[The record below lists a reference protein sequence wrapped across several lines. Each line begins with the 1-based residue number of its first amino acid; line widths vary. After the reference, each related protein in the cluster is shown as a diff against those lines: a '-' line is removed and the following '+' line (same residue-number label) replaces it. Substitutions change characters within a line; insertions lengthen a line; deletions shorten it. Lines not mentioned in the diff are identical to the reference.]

1 MNLVLLGA
9 PGSGKG
15 TQAEKLSQKLN
26 LFYLQTGELSREWA
40 KTDKRIRNI
49 INGGKLI
56 PEKEMTNYVM
66 KYLEKRVPKGTN
78 ILFEGFPRFISQY
91 EEYEKWLASKR
102 QKIDA
107 VVSLDISEKEA
118 VKRLSGRRICEK
130 CGEVYNV
137 ITNPPKE
144 SGKCDKCKGKLIQ
157 RDDDRP
163 EAIKVRFRYYRNNTK
178 KLIDYLDNKEKLI
191 RVDAVRPINVIYLEI
206 LEKLGV
212 KNG

>member
-1 MNLVLLGA
+1 VEVGPA
-9 PGSGKG
+9 
-15 TQAEKLSQKLN
+15 
-26 LFYLQTGELSREWA
+26 SR
-40 KTDKRIRNI
+40 KTHKPDDI
-49 INGGKLI
+49 IKKLI
-56 PEKEMTNYVM
+56 PEKE
-66 KYLEKRVPKGTN
+66 
-78 ILFEGFPRFISQY
+78 LFEEVFS
-91 EEYEKWLASKR
+91 
-102 QKIDA
+102 
-107 VVSLDISEKEA
+107 SEKEA

>member
-1 MNLVLLGA
+1 MTELL
-9 PGSGKG
+9 K
-15 TQAEKLSQKLN
+15 
-26 LFYLQTGELSREWA
+26 EL
-40 KTDKRIRNI
+40 
-49 INGGKLI
+49 G
-56 PEKEMTNYVM
+56 
-66 KYLEKRVPKGTN
+66 
-78 ILFEGFPRFISQY
+78 
-91 EEYEKWLASKR
+91 
-102 QKIDA
+102 
-107 VVSLDISEKEA
+107 EKEA